1 MRSAGRGGRVLDRG
15 GDAGQLGV
23 AARVGS
29 GGAAL
34 VTRVAVRHR
43 RPRQA
48 GLARRGAGRGV
59 QDTADHVD
67 VPDAAAGGSADA
79 TGRPRSLPATIAVGA
94 VRARPPTAA
103 SDWRTTGRPEGRRW
117 HVRIARPAELFS
129 AGSSRREGWAG
140 FRSRCML
147 RCMRSAC
154 QLLRLLLR
162 SLPRRLLLSKVTT
175 YHLS

>member
-1 MRSAGRGGRVLDRG
+1 MTSHKYYLTAGDGLDTSYAITWEDIFARDPADLSANTDGTLISDSPNFLGAEGCVWGTSVCKFWRLSSAMRSACRGGRVLDRG

-94 VRARPPTAA
+94 VRA
-103 SDWRTTGRPEGRRW
+103 
-117 HVRIARPAELFS
+117 
-129 AGSSRREGWAG
+129 
-140 FRSRCML
+140 
-147 RCMRSAC
+147 
-154 QLLRLLLR
+154 
-162 SLPRRLLLSKVTT
+162 
-175 YHLS
+175 